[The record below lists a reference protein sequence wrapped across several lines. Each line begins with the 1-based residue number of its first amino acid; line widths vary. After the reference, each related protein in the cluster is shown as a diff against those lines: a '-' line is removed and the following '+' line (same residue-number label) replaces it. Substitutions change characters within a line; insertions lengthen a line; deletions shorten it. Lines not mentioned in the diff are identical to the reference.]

1 MKFMKMKKIKII
13 VLTAALTLS
22 ACTSLDGSAETSSAA
37 SSPPQT
43 SSEQSETTDKTTAV
57 TTAPET
63 SETTETEPPL
73 PEYLSAELVFAG
85 DNLIHPP
92 IYTQASRR
100 AGGEGYDFDMAYEGA
115 ADIIAAADLA
125 VLNQETILSDEFPP
139 SNYPRFCTPTAMG
152 DAMTELGFDAVS
164 ISNNHVLDQGEAGL
178 LSTLA
183 YWREKH
189 PDIPVYGAYENA
201 EDMENIRLLEVNGIT
216 FAFLGYM
223 EHTNGLYLPADSQC
237 ALTYLSE
244 EAEVERQIK
253 KAAELSDCVIVSVHF
268 GVEITNTV
276 SQLQYDMSQ
285 KMADWGADIIVGT
298 QPHTIQTMEYLAAE
312 DGRTAFV
319 FYCLGNFISA
329 QNVARSMVEMLGKIT
344 VDKETSTGKI
354 TVRNAGAV
362 PIINHYDYGYRDIRI
377 IRWSEYTREL
387 GAAHGCSGTSY
398 DFFEQLIK
406 ENIPEEFLMTE

>member
-1 MKFMKMKKIKII
+1 MKMKKTKLII
-13 VLTAALTLS
+13 LAAFMLS
-22 ACTSLDGSAETSSAA
+22 ACTSLEKPADVTSDTAAVQSAVPTETTT
-37 SSPPQT
+37 QT
-43 SSEQSETTDKTTAV
+43 SPEQTTT
-57 TTAPET
+57 PPP
-63 SETTETEPPL
+63 ETEPPL
-73 PEYLSAELVFAG
+73 PEYFSAELVFAG

-92 IYTQASRR
+92 IYNQANRR

-115 ADIIAAADLA
+115 ADIIASADLA
-125 VLNQETILSDEFPP
+125 VLNQETIISDEFPP
-139 SNYPRFCTPTAMG
+139 SNYPRFCTPSAMG
-152 DAMTELGFDAVS
+152 DAMIELGFDAVS

-183 YWREKH
+183 YWRENH

-201 EDMENIRLLEVNGIT
+201 EDMNNIRLLEVNGIT

-223 EHTNGLYLPADSQC
+223 EHTNGLYLPEDSQC
-237 ALTYLSE
+237 ELTYVSE
-244 EAEVERQIK
+244 EEEIERQIK
-253 KAAELSDCVIVSVHF
+253 KAAEISDCVIVSVHF

-276 SQLQYDMSQ
+276 SQLQYSMSQ
-285 KMADWGADIIVGT
+285 KMADWGADVIVGT
-298 QPHTIQTMEYLAAE
+298 QPHTIQTMEYLDTA

-329 QNVARSMVEMLGKIT
+329 QDVARSMVGMLGKIT
-344 VDKETSTGKI
+344 VTKETSTNRI
-354 TVRNAGAV
+354 TVENAGAE

-406 ENIPEEFLMTE
+406 ENIPEEYLVSE